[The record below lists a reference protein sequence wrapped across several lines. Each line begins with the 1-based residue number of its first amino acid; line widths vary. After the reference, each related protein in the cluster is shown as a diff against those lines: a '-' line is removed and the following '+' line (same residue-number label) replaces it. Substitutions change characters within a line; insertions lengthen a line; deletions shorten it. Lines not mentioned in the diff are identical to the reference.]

1 MKLQAKINI
10 RFLTLM
16 VLIFSVS
23 GVIFYYS
30 LDRVVDQNIR
40 EMLESRKA
48 YILLNLQKKPFLPDS
63 LASPDNSIF
72 VKSIGKNWVKA
83 FYSDTLA
90 LDQAEKELVPFRKLT
105 FAASTADGNYKVQIL
120 QSLLELDDLRM
131 VIISFMGGLFLLVM
145 ISLFFVNRW
154 LSAKAWNP
162 FFRSLSVLNSWK
174 FSESNTIS
182 FETTGIAEFD
192 QLNVILANLAQKIRT
207 DFENLKEFT
216 ENASHEIQTPLAIIK
231 SKLEMILQDQSL
243 DDNQHQTIQ
252 AAFESTI
259 RLSKLNETLLLLSR
273 IENQQ
278 FVGQEEIDIIQLI
291 RSRIDHLKEL
301 FDLKGIMIMFQINDR
316 VVFTMNPSLAEILI
330 NNLLGNALRHN
341 VENGR
346 IVVASDHKEISIS
359 NSGID
364 HEIDSARLFQRF
376 AKNSAFRESNGLGLS
391 IAQEI
396 CKLSRLKMTYHFSDE
411 LHHFVISSGKTP

>member
-1 MKLQAKINI
+1 
-10 RFLTLM
+10 
-16 VLIFSVS
+16 
-23 GVIFYYS
+23 
-30 LDRVVDQNIR
+30 
-40 EMLESRKA
+40 
-48 YILLNLQKKPFLPDS
+48 
-63 LASPDNSIF
+63 
-72 VKSIGKNWVKA
+72 
-83 FYSDTLA
+83 
-90 LDQAEKELVPFRKLT
+90 
-105 FAASTADGNYKVQIL
+105 
-120 QSLLELDDLRM
+120 
-131 VIISFMGGLFLLVM
+131 
-145 ISLFFVNRW
+145 
-154 LSAKAWNP
+154 
-162 FFRSLSVLNSWK
+162 
-174 FSESNTIS
+174 
-182 FETTGIAEFD
+182 
-192 QLNVILANLAQKIRT
+192 
-207 DFENLKEFT
+207 
-216 ENASHEIQTPLAIIK
+216 
-231 SKLEMILQDQSL
+231 MILQDQSL

-376 AKNSAFRESNGLGLS
+376 AKNSASSESNGLGLS